1 MGSRSP
7 AGVWVKDQNEVGTQH
22 ILNQDNKLVSM
33 FTWAS
38 EGNPGEW
45 GVVVRRGLLGAFSLF
60 SFSPA

>member
-7 AGVWVKDQNEVGTQH
+7 AGVWVKDQNTVDTQH
-22 ILNQDNKLVSM
+22 TLHQDNKLVPV

-45 GVVVRRGLLGAFSLF
+45 GVVVRRGLLGAFSLL
-60 SFSPA
+60 SFGPP